1 MNDRRRDG
9 RLAMIAAGMIT
20 LLGAAAPA
28 LRAQP
33 APSPAPPPPPPLV
46 SPEVQPDERVTF
58 RFRAPNAKEVTV
70 DREGAPKLAMQK
82 DAQGIWSVT
91 TDRLP
96 PDIYGYAFTAD
107 GVRLVDPSNAVIIP
121 NLLNKSSALHVPG
134 PSSLPWEVGAVPHGT
149 LHHHFYRSRV
159 VGDDRDFYVYTP
171 PAYDPHESKRYPV
184 LYLLHGFSDDASGW
198 TAVGRAHVILDNLI
212 AAGKAKPMLVVMTL
226 GYGAPEFV
234 SRGFGV
240 FRDLALRQRN
250 YERYRD
256 ALFTEV
262 MPFVENTYRVTA
274 DRESRAIA
282 GLSMGGAESLF
293 VGLNALDRF
302 AQIGAFS
309 SGGVPEDFDV
319 TFPGLDA
326 SANAKLRLLWI
337 ACGTDD
343 RLIDA
348 NRKFH
353 TWLDAKG
360 VKHTMVETPG
370 AHTWMVWRRNLA
382 TFVPLL
388 FQ

>member
-1 MNDRRRDG
+1 MKH
-9 RLAMIAAGMIT
+9 LAAGVMA
-20 LLGAAAPA
+20 LLVGGVPG

-33 APSPAPPPPPPLV
+33 ASPAPTPPPPVV
-46 SPEVQPDERVTF
+46 SPEVLPDKRVTF
-58 RFRAPNAKEVTV
+58 RFRAPNAKEVAV

-82 DAQGIWSVT
+82 DAEGVWSVT
-91 TDRLP
+91 TDPLD
-96 PDIYGYAFTAD
+96 PDVYGYAFAAD
-107 GVRLVDPSNAVIIP
+107 GVRLVDPGNPVIVP

-134 PSSLPWEVGAVPHGT
+134 PASLPWEVGEVPHGV
-149 LHHHFYRSRV
+149 LHRHFYRSRV
-159 VGDDRDFYVYTP
+159 VGDNRDFYVYTP
-171 PAYDPHESKRYPV
+171 PAYDPHEAKRYPV

-198 TAVGRAHVILDNLI
+198 TAVGRAHTILDNLI

-234 SRGFGV
+234 TRGFGV
-240 FRDLALRQRN
+240 FRDAALRQRN
-250 YERYRD
+250 YDRYRE

-262 MPFVENTYRVTA
+262 MPFIEGNYRARA

-302 AQIGAFS
+302 AWIGAFS
-309 SGGVPEDFDV
+309 SGGLPEEFDA

-326 SANAKLRLLWI
+326 KANERLRLLWI

-343 RLIDA
+343 RLIDV
-348 NRKFH
+348 NRKLH
-353 TWLDAKG
+353 GWLDAKG

-382 TFVPLL
+382 TLMPLL
-388 FQ
+388 F

>member
-9 RLAMIAAGMIT
+9 RLAMIVAGMIA

-33 APSPAPPPPPPLV
+33 APSPAPTPPPPLV
-46 SPEVQPDERVTF
+46 SPEVLADKRVTF

-70 DREGAPKLAMQK
+70 DREGAPKLAMEK
-82 DAQGIWSVT
+82 DAQGVWSVT
-91 TDRLP
+91 TDPLP
-96 PDIYGYAFTAD
+96 PDIYGYGFVAD
-107 GVRLVDPSNAVIIP
+107 GVRLVDPSNSVIIP

-134 PSSLPWEVGAVPHGT
+134 PASLPWEVGDVAHGT

-240 FRDLALRQRN
+240 FRDVALRQRN

-262 MPFVENTYRVTA
+262 IPFVESTYRVTA

-302 AQIGAFS
+302 ASIGAFS
-309 SGGVPEDFDV
+309 TGGLPEDFDA

-326 SANAKLRLLWI
+326 KAAQLRTLWI
-337 ACGTDD
+337 ACGTEDGF
-343 RLIDA
+343 INA